1 MSRKP
6 NEEQVK
12 MMKSRGY
19 LTVRE
24 AAESF
29 NVNKWSLY
37 RWMRLGKV
45 QTEKIASTSYVEV
58 ESLKSHIGEFG
69 VMVANVGQLT
79 PQAEQ

>member
-6 NEEQVK
+6 NEEQVT

-24 AAESF
+24 AAETF

-45 QTEKIASTSYVEV
+45 KTEKIASTNYVEL

-69 VMVANVGQLT
+69 LMVAASRQG
-79 PQAEQ
+79 

>member
-12 MMKSRGY
+12 MMKTRGY

-24 AAESF
+24 AAETY

-45 QTEKIASTSYVEV
+45 TTETIASTNYVEV
-58 ESLKSHIGEFG
+58 ESLKAHIGEFG
-69 VMVANVGQLT
+69 LMTAAAAQQHTQVD
-79 PQAEQ
+79 